1 METKKWYA
9 AIDVHSCGQ
18 PLRIITG
25 GLRPLAGSTMRDK
38 AVYFQRHEDDAR
50 KMLMSEPRG
59 HYAMTGAIVT
69 APVTPEARFGLLFLN
84 QQGLASVSGHGIIA
98 AVTAWT
104 ATGQIAPSDAAA
116 GILIDCPSG
125 TVQVV
130 AEVEGDEVRSVSFRN
145 VPSYV
150 HTERLP
156 VTIQGREIRVDVAF
170 SGEFFAVV
178 DIGEF
183 GATSLEPHQLREW
196 AGMIRNEAESQL
208 ELQHPQLDWISGIH
222 GVFFYQRD
230 EPDRLSFRSA
240 CVFAGEQ
247 LDRSPGGAG
256 VCAHLA
262 VLSSRGRLEPGQQA
276 VYKGISGVQVI
287 GSIARDSLLAGD
299 KTIIPQLT
307 GTAHVLGFM
316 NFVLDPDDPLPD
328 GFVLN

>member
-25 GLRPLAGSTMRDK
+25 GLPPLAGSTMRDK
-38 AVYFQRHEDDAR
+38 AVFFQRHEDDAR
-50 KMLMSEPRG
+50 KLLMSEPRG

-84 QQGLASVSGHGIIA
+84 QHGLASVSGHGIFA

-116 GILIDCPSG
+116 GILIDCPAG
-125 TVQVV
+125 TVRVI
-130 AEVEGDEVRSVSFRN
+130 ADMEGDEVRSVSFRN

-150 HTERLP
+150 YTEQFP

-170 SGEFFAVV
+170 SGEFYAVV
-178 DIGEF
+178 DMSEF
-183 GATSLEPHQLREW
+183 AATSLEPHQLREW
-196 AGMIRNEAESQL
+196 AVMIRSEAERRL
-208 ELQHPQLDWISGIH
+208 ELQHPQLDWITGIH
-222 GVFFYQRD
+222 GVFFYRRD
-230 EPDRLSFRSA
+230 ERDRLSFRSA

-262 VLSSRGRLEPGQQA
+262 VLGSRGRLEPGQQA
-276 VYKGISGVQVI
+276 VYQGISGVQVI
-287 GSIARDSLLAGD
+287 GSIAGDGLLAGN
-299 KTIIPQLT
+299 KTVIPQLT
-307 GTAHVLGFM
+307 GTAYVLGFM